1 VLAEA
6 TIGTAVAGTA
16 CFTNNAGL
24 VDGDICP
31 EGSYAVGVLDTTPV
45 GNAAVVVWVN
55 EGLVAPDAGASGAA

>member
-1 VLAEA
+1 M
-6 TIGTAVAGTA
+6 AGKA

-31 EGSYAVGVLDTTPV
+31 EGSYAVGVLDVKPTLNT
-45 GNAAVVVWVN
+45 AVVVWVN